1 MTPHPDETDVASVLT
16 IIPESDSAYFSTIEG
31 MYSARIEELKMNNEI
46 LVMANATLRTK
57 LAAAEGR
64 TVPAV
69 CEPCESAAVQ
79 WQRTRFN
86 RLLWFTIVV
95 VLAAAVGWALVWR
108 LW

>member
-1 MTPHPDETDVASVLT
+1 MTPHPDETGVASVLT

-64 TVPAV
+64 AVPAV
-69 CEPCESAAVQ
+69 CQPCESAAVQ

-86 RLLWFTIVV
+86 RLLWFTGLLMLVV
-95 VLAAAVGWALVWR
+95 VVGWGLWR
-108 LW
+108 